1 VRNLDAWYQSF
12 DVKPGQALY
21 LAPADRVRVW

>member
-1 VRNLDAWYQSF
+1 VRNMDAWYKAF

-21 LAPADRVRVW
+21 LAPEQRVRVW